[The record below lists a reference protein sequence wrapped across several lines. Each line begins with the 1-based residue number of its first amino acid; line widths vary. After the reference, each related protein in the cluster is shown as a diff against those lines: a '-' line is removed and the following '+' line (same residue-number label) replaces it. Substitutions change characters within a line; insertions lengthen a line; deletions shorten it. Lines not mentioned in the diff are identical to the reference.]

1 MFALDFARITMWFVP
16 SSDPLLRELV
26 EAATGGADAHDLDHA
41 LMTSSSPAEGGA
53 DGETGSLVDGRRARR
68 ALVLEAAR

>member
-26 EAATGGADAHDLDHA
+26 EAATHNLDHA
-41 LMTSSSPAEGGA
+41 QVTSYSPAEGGS
-53 DGETGSLVDGRRARR
+53 DGKTGSLVDGRWARR
-68 ALVLEAAR
+68 FLEAAR